1 VYESQNARRADVKR
15 ALGRNDAGLE
25 IPWTGL
31 ITLIVPPTWRRRPDN
46 ERLPHV
52 QFTLQDVVT

>member
-1 VYESQNARRADVKR
+1 MVLTARRSDVKW
-15 ALGRNDAGLE
+15 ALGKNDAGLE

-52 QFTLQDVVT
+52 QFTLLDAVT

>member
-1 VYESQNARRADVKR
+1 MFVWHCSYEMHACEVGSEEGQQ
-15 ALGRNDAGLE
+15 GLE

-46 ERLPHV
+46 KRLPHI
-52 QFTLQDVVT
+52 QFTLQDVT